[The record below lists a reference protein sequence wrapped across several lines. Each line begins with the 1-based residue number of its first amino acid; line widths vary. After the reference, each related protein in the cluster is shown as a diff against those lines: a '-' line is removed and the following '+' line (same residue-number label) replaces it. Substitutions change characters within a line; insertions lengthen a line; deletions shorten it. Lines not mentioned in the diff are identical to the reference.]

1 MIPQVNR
8 LSQVSSFL
16 FRAADYLPR
25 LRNLLRRTKIMNF
38 SVTGHSE
45 GSDSQETFYVEAVRK
60 INTDSRKFKDF
71 RRYFD
76 YREIL
81 EHVTYNQGLLYINR
95 IRQLDKTILNDMDKF
110 KTNDLVG
117 NPRRYTFYNFG
128 RFSPTTI
135 RYISVA
141 TELKVIFQNRIP
153 ERVIEIGAGYGG
165 QYLVLQEFFKIS
177 EYSIFDLPEVQ
188 QLISNYLQ
196 KSFLLNNVKFV
207 ELESFHTENNSLV
220 ISNYAFSELPRKLQI
235 DYIEKVLGKCKFG
248 YLIMNSG
255 ISNQTGRSA
264 GKLSLEELKGLLPPF
279 EILDEIPSTGPDN
292 YVIVW
297 GHKE

>member
-1 MIPQVNR
+1 MHLPPVSESAYLLGLHKGQDLLLRVRNR
-8 LSQVSSFL
+8 LRRSGISKRSIV
-16 FRAADYLPR
+16 
-25 LRNLLRRTKIMNF
+25 RNLD
-38 SVTGHSE
+38 
-45 GSDSQETFYVEAVRK
+45 GSDSQETFYVAAVRK
-60 INTDSRKFKDF
+60 INTSPKRFKEF

-81 EHVTYNQGLLYINR
+81 EHVGYEQGLSYINR
-95 IRQLDKTILNDMDKF
+95 IAQLDKTILNDMDKF
-110 KTNDLVG
+110 KKNDLVG
-117 NPRRYTFYNFG
+117 NPRRYTYYNFG

-135 RYISVA
+135 RYVSVA

-153 ERVIEIGAGYGG
+153 ERVVEIGAGYGG

-196 KSFLLNNVKFV
+196 KSFSLNNVKFA
-207 ELESFHTENNSLV
+207 ELESFHTEYDSLV

-235 DYIEKVLGKCKFG
+235 EYIEKVLGKCKFG

-279 EILDEIPSTGPDN
+279 EILEEIPSTGPDN

-297 GHKE
+297 GHKK